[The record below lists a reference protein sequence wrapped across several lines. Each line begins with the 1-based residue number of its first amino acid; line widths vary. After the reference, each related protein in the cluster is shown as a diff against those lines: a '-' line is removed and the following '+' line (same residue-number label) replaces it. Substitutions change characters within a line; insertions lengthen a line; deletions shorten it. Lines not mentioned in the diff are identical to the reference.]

1 MIGCLDSDGD
11 GVPDPMQSINFDF
24 NQGAD
29 YFPFDSTEWSDFDKD
44 NFGDNSDDCPEDYGK
59 STFIGYLGCPDE
71 MVPNT
76 EMPSNIISGQSEG
89 QEDGAIGLL
98 VLVLLIAMFLII
110 IGSLFLP
117 SKNSSSL
124 SGGLNQPS
132 AYGQTM
138 PSMPVLMPVVNTYA
152 QDIAPPTSINGQMRI
167 DGQEWLEY
175 PPSSGR
181 HYVRDVYS
189 RQWIRKI

>member
-1 MIGCLDSDGD
+1 MHK
-11 GVPDPMQSINFDF
+11 VSISTSSK
-24 NQGAD
+24 GAD

-76 EMPSNIISGQSEG
+76 EMPSNIISGQSES

-117 SKNSSSL
+117 SKNSRSF

-138 PSMPVLMPVVNTYA
+138 PSMPVLMPV
-152 QDIAPPTSINGQMRI
+152 
-167 DGQEWLEY
+167 
-175 PPSSGR
+175 
-181 HYVRDVYS
+181 
-189 RQWIRKI
+189 